1 MNPYEH
7 GEVFVT
13 DDGAETDLDLGH
25 YERFIDEN
33 LTHNSSVTMGK
44 VYSSVIEKER
54 KGEYLGKTVQVIPH
68 ITNEI
73 KERIYGFK
81 DSDIVITEVGGTVGD
96 IEGLSIIEAIRQV
109 GLEKN
114 PEDVLYIHVTLLP
127 YISGSNEI
135 KSKPTQH
142 SVKELQSFGI
152 KPDILV
158 FTGDLVD
165 KSVSLSEDNLNY
177 LIEEFGKLDAKMY
190 KFAIYGDDDYHND
203 YYKDI
208 LDKSG
213 FILLNNETKLIYYE
227 GNTPILISGF
237 STIDTNP
244 DYSILNKD
252 INGIQ
257 VNGLYK
263 IVLTHQTNSIDE
275 LMNYSPSL
283 ILGGDTLG
291 GLVNI
296 IRPIFINKDSN
307 KHYKEYERIQDT
319 DIYVSNGL
327 GTNNIQLRLNNY
339 PSFNLFRL
347 YNKS

>member
-1 MNPYEH
+1 M
-7 GEVFVT
+7 
-13 DDGAETDLDLGH
+13 
-25 YERFIDEN
+25 
-33 LTHNSSVTMGK
+33 SV
-44 VYSSVIEKER
+44 
-54 KGEYLGKTVQVIPH
+54 
-68 ITNEI
+68 N
-73 KERIYGFK
+73 
-81 DSDIVITEVGGTVGD
+81 
-96 IEGLSIIEAIRQV
+96 
-109 GLEKN
+109 
-114 PEDVLYIHVTLLP
+114 
-127 YISGSNEI
+127 
-135 KSKPTQH
+135 
-142 SVKELQSFGI
+142 
-152 KPDILV
+152 
-158 FTGDLVD
+158 
-165 KSVSLSEDNLNY
+165 LSEDNLNY

-190 KFAIYGDDDYHND
+190 KFAIYCDDDYHND

-213 FILLNNETKLIYYE
+213 FILLNNETKLIYFE

-319 DIYVSNGL
+319 DIYISNGL